1 MEGRCNCGAVRFII
15 HGQLPAMYQ
24 CHCTLCRRQGGAG
37 SNAATIVELEAFS
50 WKQGQEAINTWT
62 KASGFN
68 AHFCS
73 NCGSP
78 VPNPLGDRY
87 MWIPVGLLEESD
99 RGDTRIVAQLWLDA
113 KAHWDQPPESLRN
126 YPAMP
131 EDLEEFIHF
140 LHQPQD

>member
-1 MEGRCNCGAVRFII
+1 MEGSCNCGSISFSISGR
-15 HGQLPAMYQ
+15 LPAMYQ
-24 CHCTLCRRQGGAG
+24 CHCSLCRRQSGAG
-37 SNAATIVELEAFS
+37 SNAATIVAQDVFR
-50 WKQGQEAINTWT
+50 WNRGQESIKQWQ
-62 KASGFN
+62 KASGFS

-87 MWIPVGLLEESD
+87 MWIPVGLLDEAD
-99 RGDTRIVAQLWLDA
+99 RGGTRIVAQLWLDS
-113 KAHWDQPPESLRN
+113 KAHWDQPPESIRN

-131 EDLEEFIHF
+131 EDLAEFIRF